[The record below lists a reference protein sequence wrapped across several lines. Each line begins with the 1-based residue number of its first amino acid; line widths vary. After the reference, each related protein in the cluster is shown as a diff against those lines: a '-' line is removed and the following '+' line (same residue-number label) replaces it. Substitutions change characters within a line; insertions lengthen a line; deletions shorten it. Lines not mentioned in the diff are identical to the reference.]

1 VASSIHSSGLHR
13 AGAALDVL
21 RAWLTHAT
29 ANLLLALALLIAWI
43 FILAWIAPDAR
54 AQSTARPAQ
63 KAPTMRDAGKIEFES
78 RCASCHGVNGKGP
91 GPVGELLRKSPPD
104 LTLLAK
110 RNSGVFPMARLYDSI
125 TGDALPAAHGTRDM
139 PVWGRVYRED
149 AATYYMELPYDPDAY
164 TRAQVLMLLEYVH
177 RLQQK

>member
-1 VASSIHSSGLHR
+1 MWSLHCSVCAYTQPDGTKLASLCPDCGQPLLVQI
-13 AGAALDVL
+13 AA
-21 RAWLTHAT
+21 
-29 ANLLLALALLIAWI
+29 
-43 FILAWIAPDAR
+43 AP
-54 AQSTARPAQ
+54 
-63 KAPTMRDAGKIEFES
+63 S
-78 RCASCHGVNGKGP
+78 R
-91 GPVGELLRKSPPD
+91 
-104 LTLLAK
+104 
-110 RNSGVFPMARLYDSI
+110 DSI